1 MSFILNGFFKLI
13 GLDTTVDKLSNPF
26 DVFMLAPIL
35 IPMFGIPALL
45 DTDTESEM
53 LIVVITVAS
62 KLLLTMMCN
71 LYRRYK
77 VCNNFSG
84 NSIGKAGIDSI
95 VALSVNYI
103 ISLFPFVGGNIMGE
117 FGFIVTY
124 ALLNIIN
131 QVNTTKFCNAPFTGN
146 PFDQKLLGS
155 GLVGL
160 VLVVISRYVLDFM
173 QDSVGLG

>member
-1 MSFILNGFFKLI
+1 MSFILNSFFKLI
-13 GLDTTVDKLSNPF
+13 GLNTTVDKLSNPF

-35 IPMFGIPALL
+35 IPMLGVPALL
-45 DTDTESEM
+45 DTETESEM
-53 LIVVITVAS
+53 LIIVVTVAS

-77 VCNNFSG
+77 VCDKFSV

-95 VALSVNYI
+95 IALSVNYI

-117 FGFIVTY
+117 LGFIATY

-131 QVNTTKFCNAPFTGN
+131 QINTTKFCNAPFTGN
-146 PFDQKLLGS
+146 PSDKNMLGAS
-155 GLVGL
+155 SVVL
-160 VLVVISRYVLDFM
+160 VLVLISRYILDSIL
-173 QDSVGLG
+173 D

>member
-35 IPMFGIPALL
+35 IPMFGVPALL
-45 DTDTESEM
+45 DTDTESEI
-53 LIVVITVAS
+53 LVIVVTVAS

-84 NSIGKAGIDSI
+84 GSIGKAGIDSI

-117 FGFIVTY
+117 LGFIATY

-131 QVNTTKFCNAPFTGN
+131 QINTTKFCNTPFTGN
-146 PFDQKLLGS
+146 PSDQKLLGS
-155 GLVGL
+155 SLVGL
-160 VLVVISRYVLDFM
+160 VLVIVSRYVLDFV

>member
-13 GLDTTVDKLSNPF
+13 GLNTTVEQLSNPF
-26 DVFMLAPIL
+26 DLFMLAPIL

-45 DTDTESEM
+45 DTDTESEI
-53 LIVVITVAS
+53 LIIVVTVAS

-95 VALSVNYI
+95 IALSVNYI
-103 ISLFPFVGGNIMGE
+103 ISLFPFVGGDIMGE
-117 FGFIVTY
+117 VGFIGTY

-131 QVNTTKFCNAPFTGN
+131 QINTTKFCNTPFTGE
-146 PFDQKLLGS
+146 PSDQKLLGGS
-155 GLVGL
+155 LIVL
-160 VLVVISRYVLDFM
+160 VLVVISRYVLDFL
-173 QDSVGLG
+173 QDSIGLG

>member
-35 IPMFGIPALL
+35 IPMFGVPALL
-45 DTDTESEM
+45 DTESEI
-53 LIVVITVAS
+53 LIIVITVAS
-62 KLLLTMMCN
+62 KLLLTMGCN

-95 VALSVNYI
+95 IALSVNYI
-103 ISLFPFVGGNIMGE
+103 ISLFPFVGGDIMGE

-131 QVNTTKFCNAPFTGN
+131 QINTTKFCNAPFTGN
-146 PFDQKLLGS
+146 PSDQNLLGGS
-155 GLVGL
+155 LVIL
-160 VLVVISRYVLDFM
+160 VLVVISRYVLDFI

>member
-26 DVFMLAPIL
+26 DVFMFAPIL
-35 IPMFGIPALL
+35 IPMFGVPALL
-45 DTDTESEM
+45 DTESEI
-53 LIVVITVAS
+53 LTIVVTVAL

-84 NSIGKAGIDSI
+84 DSIGKAGIDSI

-103 ISLFPFVGGNIMGE
+103 ISLFPFVGGNMMGE
-117 FGFIVTY
+117 LGFIVTY
-124 ALLNIIN
+124 VLLNIIN

-146 PFDQKLLGS
+146 PFDRYLIGGS
-155 GLVGL
+155 SVVLAL
-160 VLVVISRYVLDFM
+160 VLISNYILSFIGLD
-173 QDSVGLG
+173 

>member
-35 IPMFGIPALL
+35 IPMFGVPALL
-45 DTDTESEM
+45 DTETESEM
-53 LIVVITVAS
+53 LIIVITVAS

-77 VCNNFSG
+77 VCKNFSG
-84 NSIGKAGIDSI
+84 NSIGKAGIDTI
-95 VALSVNYI
+95 IALSVNYI
-103 ISLFPFVGGNIMGE
+103 ISLFPFVGGDIMGE

-146 PFDQKLLGS
+146 PSDQKLLGS
-155 GLVGL
+155 SLVVL
-160 VLVVISRYVLDFM
+160 VLVVISRYVLDFV